1 MFLKVN
7 STVESVIAEDT
18 ISKKMEDIVKKN
30 VRKKQDRRQRVANQA
45 PLFLGQKVLR
55 KNIRTQQRK
64 GGKLE
69 RSWLGPYEVVHLQEK
84 SADLRDENGK
94 IFPKINTDHLKP
106 FKEKTPRI
114 PHRMTQ
120 EP

>member
-18 ISKKMEDIVKKN
+18 ISKAISLKEKMDDIVKKN
-30 VRKKQDRRQRVANQA
+30 VRQKQDRRQRVAAVVNQA

-69 RSWLGPYEVVHLQEK
+69 RSWLGPYEIINK
-84 SADLRDENGK
+84 SAEPISN
-94 IFPKINTDHLKP
+94 PLK
-106 FKEKTPRI
+106 I
-114 PHRMTQ
+114 PHRITQ
-120 EP
+120 EPQHKRAHQET